1 MATLKYSITGLSQ
14 YTISFEEICNECDLK
29 GCEYGKKIPFQII
42 IDCKDLTHAKEKR
55 RYEQLQKLQ
64 KEADIDETYE
74 QIAKKVKINLQE
86 IFSEIWKTKIKSHKE
101 ELKCLDSRRTDAIL
115 VSQFSQQLW
124 ASFAK
129 VMREINKEC
138 EKIS

>member
-29 GCEYGKKIPFQII
+29 GCQYGKKNPFQII

-86 IFSEIWKTKIKSHKE
+86 IFSEIWKTKIKDHKE
-101 ELKCLDSRRTDAIL
+101 ELKCLDSRRTDTIL

-124 ASFAK
+124 ASFVK

-138 EKIS
+138 EEIL

>member
-14 YTISFEEICNECDLK
+14 YTISFEQICNECDLK
-29 GCEYGKKIPFQII
+29 GCEYNKKNPFQII

-101 ELKCLDSRRTDAIL
+101 ELKWI
-115 VSQFSQQLW
+115 F
-124 ASFAK
+124 F
-129 VMREINKEC
+129 I
-138 EKIS
+138 KIGRAHV

>member
-29 GCEYGKKIPFQII
+29 GCEYDKKNPFQII

-86 IFSEIWKTKIKSHKE
+86 IFSEIWKAKIKAHKE
-101 ELKCLDSRRTDAIL
+101 ELKCLDSRRTDTIL

-124 ASFAK
+124 TTFAK